1 MGSEQSENPIIID
14 LSFNDSDEDRSKT
27 AEGADPMHPDF
38 YSNHG
43 YIYNYERFPKF
54 PEHLQEYF
62 SIPIVKKFLSQMKR
76 GPHLFKR
83 LTAGRFGNPELSE
96 HELKKKVLDLGSG
109 IGAESDALRTA
120 LPDNQIISLD
130 ISDTGTRHGKDVFD
144 LNQVQADI
152 NAPPFP
158 NNTFTGI
165 HCKDVFVHVSDK
177 EKFFAN
183 VARMLT
189 MGGSFLLVSAD
200 EAYEEIDQFEWQ
212 LKETIEIA
220 AKYGLKLVKKD
231 KRIFKIDDWYE
242 SGQTRMYLLFKK
254 VK

>member
-1 MGSEQSENPIIID
+1 MARESDERPIVLN
-14 LSFNDSDEDRSKT
+14 LSFNNDDEKKDDV
-27 AEGADPMHPDF
+27 DPMHPDF
-38 YSNHG
+38 YSNYGH
-43 YIYNYERFPKF
+43 IYNYELFPKF
-54 PEHLQEYF
+54 PEHLKEYF
-62 SIPIVKKFLSQMKR
+62 SIPIVKKFLSQVRR
-76 GPHLFKR
+76 GPHLLKR
-83 LTAGRFGNPELSE
+83 LTAGKFGNPELSE
-96 HELKKKVLDLGSG
+96 QELKKRVLDLGSG

-158 NNTFTGI
+158 DNTFAGI

-189 MGGSFLLVSAD
+189 MGGNFLLVSAD
-200 EAYEEIDQFEWQ
+200 EAYKEIDQFEWQ

-220 AKYGLKLVKKD
+220 AKYGLKLVKKE

-254 VK
+254 AK

>member
-1 MGSEQSENPIIID
+1 MARESEERPIILN
-14 LSFNDSDEDRSKT
+14 LSFNNNDEKKDNV
-27 AEGADPMHPDF
+27 DPMHSDF

-43 YIYNYERFPKF
+43 HIYNYERFPKF

-62 SIPIVKKFLSQMKR
+62 SIPIVKKFLSQVKR
-76 GPHLFKR
+76 GPHLLKR
-83 LTAGRFGNPELSE
+83 LTAGKFGNPKLSE
-96 HELKKKVLDLGSG
+96 QELHRKVLDLGSG

-120 LPDNQIISLD
+120 LPKNQIISLD
-130 ISDTGTRHGKDVFD
+130 ISSTGTKHGKEVFD

-158 NNTFTGI
+158 DNSFTGI

-177 EKFFAN
+177 DKFFAN

-212 LKETIEIA
+212 LKETVEIA